1 MAGCLLGGVATDR
14 LVRSWG
20 LVWGRRAPCIFSY
33 GGAAV
38 SYGLCFLMDAPW
50 AIVSLLVI
58 SSFLGD
64 FGLGPLWCTYQDL
77 GGPYSGTVLGV
88 GNMCGNIGA
97 AIGISLVP
105 RLAAEFGWSASFAL
119 SAGAYAIGAL
129 AWLVIDPRRTVY
141 RTHAAVD

>member
-1 MAGCLLGGVATDR
+1 
-14 LVRSWG
+14 
-20 LVWGRRAPCIFSY
+20 
-33 GGAAV
+33 
-38 SYGLCFLMDAPW
+38 
-50 AIVSLLVI
+50 
-58 SSFLGD
+58 
-64 FGLGPLWCTYQDL
+64 
-77 GGPYSGTVLGV
+77 
-88 GNMCGNIGA
+88 MCGNIGA